1 MARFRKAS
9 LRLFTSGL
17 LYSSAAMACGPDFPN
32 NLLDQGDNAV
42 LAAPVANFAAELDRM
57 NLVTSKFKAT
67 ATEATDA
74 EMADLSAALKKSHL
88 PQDEIEGICRAQ
100 AATREALRSREK
112 IDFGNRSGAKGAD
125 PVKNEALKNWRKS
138 FAVWAEQ
145 FDCSLEAEN
154 FLLSA

>member
-1 MARFRKAS
+1 MKTNTA
-9 LRLFTSGL
+9 TVYVGV
-17 LYSSAAMACGPDFPN
+17 D
-32 NLLDQGDNAV
+32 
-42 LAAPVANFAAELDRM
+42 VA
-57 NLVTSKFKAT
+57 KAT
-67 ATEATDA
+67 LQVHQQGRQIELHNVPAGLTQFCKKLKALEGAHVICEATGGY
-74 EMADLSAALKKSHL
+74 ERALVQALHKVKIPVSVVN
-88 PQDEIEGICRAQ
+88 PAQVRGAAQ
-100 AATREALRSREK
+100 AQGQRAKTDRIDALMLRSREK

>member
-100 AATREALRSREK
+100 AATREALIRYSAATESWENSRNWVRDEK
-112 IDFGNRSGAKGAD
+112 GRHLSD
-125 PVKNEALKNWRKS
+125 PETAR
-138 FAVWAEQ
+138 
-145 FDCSLEAEN
+145 
-154 FLLSA
+154 